1 MAKKKSKRSRSSAA
15 SRRKQRSPATPRTE
29 GAPVVPKAK
38 VTSQKRTTPRQTDY
52 AKGKTDFA
60 EEYRYVFQDLR
71 RLAVLA
77 ASIFIIL
84 IALSFV
90 LR

>member
-1 MAKKKSKRSRSSAA
+1 MANKKSKRSRRSAA
-15 SRRKQRSPATPRTE
+15 SRRKQQSPTTPRTE
-29 GAPVVPKAK
+29 ATPVVPKAK
-38 VTSQKRTTPRQTDY
+38 IALQKRAAPKQTDY
-52 AKGKTDFA
+52 TRGKTDFA
-60 EEYRYVFQDLR
+60 VEYRYVFQDLR